1 MHVVMG
7 DQSFEIRGMK
17 YHPPRLGHP
26 AKLELFAVG
35 EGSLYPLTGD
45 AAMQMWARINNSA
58 ALCLDA
64 EPLISEKAAG

>member
-7 DQSFEIRGMK
+7 DQSFEIRGSE
-17 YHPPRLGHP
+17 YRPPRLGYP
-26 AKLELFAVG
+26 AKLELFVVG
-35 EGSLYPLTGD
+35 GGSLPPLTGD
-45 AAMQMWARINNSA
+45 AAMQMWVRINNSA